1 MGLKRPKLTKREP
14 VAPSYSAPASS
25 GPAYVPSKS
34 VDIDTSARGINVR
47 DLNAALGLGGGA
59 PGVAGIS
66 SLGGGINV
74 GDLGFALT
82 GGGSASGNASVES
95 TRHTSY
101 PLLHDLTGL
110 PAKAGTR
117 KGPRT
122 TSYRIPL
129 QRGVQSNVY
138 DSIN

>member
-14 VAPSYSAPASS
+14 STSAPAAPSS
-25 GPAYVPSKS
+25 VPHAN
-34 VDIDTSARGINVR
+34 VEAGGRGINVKE
-47 DLNAALGLGGGA
+47 LNQALGIGGGT
-59 PGVAGIS
+59 PGVAS
-66 SLGGGINV
+66 MGGGSGSGITT

-82 GGGSASGNASVES
+82 SGGSAGGNASVES

-101 PLLHDLTGL
+101 PLTGDLTGL

-117 KGPRT
+117 NGPRT

-129 QRGVQSNVY
+129 TRGAQSNIY
-138 DSIN
+138 DSVN